1 MATSR
6 TAYIF
11 PGQGSQFIG
20 MGRDLY
26 DAYESVR
33 ERYRVASDILG
44 LNLAQL
50 SFDGPEDE
58 LKQTRVTQPAIFVH
72 SAVLTEILQARR
84 YRPSLV
90 AGHSLGEYSAL
101 FAAGALSFVD
111 ALKLVKVRGEL
122 MQQAGEINAGAMA
135 AIIGL
140 EPEVLRDVCDEAAAN
155 GVVQVANY
163 NSPGQIVISGSV
175 SGVERAIVVAQEK
188 GAKKAV
194 PLVVSGA
201 FHSPLMEFA
210 REGLTEA
217 LAQVRINP
225 AEVPVFSNVTAG
237 PVSQPTDIQKYL
249 LEQLTCPVRWTESI
263 QNMIGDGANVFYEV
277 GPGSVLKGLLK
288 RISRDTEC
296 RSINSVESLAEMA

>member
-1 MATSR
+1 
-6 TAYIF
+6 
-11 PGQGSQFIG
+11 
-20 MGRDLY
+20 
-26 DAYESVR
+26 
-33 ERYRVASDILG
+33 
-44 LNLAQL
+44 
-50 SFDGPEDE
+50 
-58 LKQTRVTQPAIFVH
+58 
-72 SAVLTEILQARR
+72 
-84 YRPSLV
+84 
-90 AGHSLGEYSAL
+90 
-101 FAAGALSFVD
+101 
-111 ALKLVKVRGEL
+111 
-122 MQQAGEINAGAMA
+122 
-135 AIIGL
+135 
-140 EPEVLRDVCDEAAAN
+140 
-155 GVVQVANY
+155 
-163 NSPGQIVISGSV
+163 
-175 SGVERAIVVAQEK
+175 VERAIVVAQEK

>member
-1 MATSR
+1 
-6 TAYIF
+6 
-11 PGQGSQFIG
+11 
-20 MGRDLY
+20 
-26 DAYESVR
+26 
-33 ERYRVASDILG
+33 
-44 LNLAQL
+44 
-50 SFDGPEDE
+50 
-58 LKQTRVTQPAIFVH
+58 
-72 SAVLTEILQARR
+72 VLTEILQARR

>member
-1 MATSR
+1 
-6 TAYIF
+6 
-11 PGQGSQFIG
+11 